1 MAIELY
7 WGSGSPFA
15 WRVMLTLEVKGLAY
29 ESKLLEFSK
38 GENKAPAYLLLNPRG
53 KVPTLKDGDFVLYES
68 LAIMSYLD
76 RKYPDPP
83 LFGKTPEETG
93 LIWRALAECES
104 YVVSAGDKVVRPI
117 FFGKGLEK
125 VEEIQQAAQTL
136 RHVPAVGSQAALHTH
151 LVVRDDALALY
162 GFATEEERELFLM
175 LLSVQSVGPKVA
187 LAVLSGG
194 PPRELLALLAA
205 GDTGRLQAV
214 PGIGKRTAERIVVEL
229 RERVGASL
237 PDSVVGVTRTD
248 DPRSLAREGLVGLG
262 YSAAEA
268 DELLDGVD
276 GGSPED
282 LIASALRSARR

>member
-117 FFGKGLEK
+117 GESRRDPTGR
-125 VEEIQQAAQTL
+125 ANPSPRAQDDRRALGRFALASRREDFRRGHRRISIGPTAL
-136 RHVPAVGSQAALHTH
+136 ARCVQRSRPAVEFRLAPACANLSQRCQMGAAHRSATELPAHLPAAL
-151 LVVRDDALALY
+151 
-162 GFATEEERELFLM
+162 
-175 LLSVQSVGPKVA
+175 
-187 LAVLSGG
+187 
-194 PPRELLALLAA
+194 
-205 GDTGRLQAV
+205 
-214 PGIGKRTAERIVVEL
+214 ERIVTFNVATPKN
-229 RERVGASL
+229 GN
-237 PDSVVGVTRTD
+237 
-248 DPRSLAREGLVGLG
+248 
-262 YSAAEA
+262 
-268 DELLDGVD
+268 
-276 GGSPED
+276 
-282 LIASALRSARR
+282 